1 MRRPLL
7 RAVAAAILAG
17 PTALAFFTGGY
28 FAAARDWAGLATW
41 VLAACALVLVPR
53 ALALD
58 RSALIM
64 LAGLAGL
71 AAWSLVSTIWAP
83 IAGNAW
89 SAGEIVVLYAGALLA
104 AAVLFRDRGARRAAE
119 PVFALGTA
127 VVIGYGMS
135 ERFVPSLLHFAAS
148 VTAEGRLE
156 QPLTY
161 WNAMG
166 ELAAIG
172 LLLCARLCGDAT
184 RSRPVRAVAAA
195 GSVLLGS
202 GLYTTFSRGA
212 LFEYAIGLLVL
223 VVFRRRREQL
233 AGATVSFGAAA
244 LGAAMTAPFH
254 CVTALAGP
262 RSTAETQG
270 AVVLAGLAVLTLVAA
285 GAQLWLAARERPGE
299 LRLAPYATPAACG
312 LAVVMMGLAIAVG
325 STERSGGQLGGGAS
339 RLTTLS
345 SSRYAYWRV
354 ALDTFD
360 TEPIRGVGAGGWAVY
375 WLEHQGHNGFAQDAH
390 SLPLQTIAELGLVG
404 LAFLIVVFAGAVLAS
419 RRALT
424 VNRAAAAGPIAVIVA
439 WFSHSLIDWDWQMP
453 AVSLIAFGM
462 AGLLAAVCGDVSDG
476 AGAPP
481 AGTARRRPDRLTG
494 APIT

>member
-1 MRRPLL
+1 VRRPLL
-7 RAVAAAILAG
+7 RVVAAASLAG

-28 FAAARDWAGLATW
+28 FAAARNWAGVATW

-64 LAGLAGL
+64 LAGLGGL
-71 AAWSLVSTIWAP
+71 AGWSLLSAIWAP

-89 SAGEIVVLYAGALLA
+89 AAGEIVVLYAGALLT
-104 AAVLFRDRGARRAAE
+104 AAVIFRDREARRAAE
-119 PVFALGTA
+119 PAFALGAA

-135 ERFVPSLLHFAAS
+135 ERLVPGLLHFAAS

-184 RSRPVRAVAAA
+184 RPRAIRALAAA

-212 LFEYAIGLLVL
+212 LFEYAIGMLVL
-223 VVFRRRREQL
+223 IVFRRRREQL
-233 AGATVSFGAAA
+233 AGATVSFGAAV

-254 CVTALAGP
+254 SVTALAGP

-270 AVVLAGLAVLTLVAA
+270 AIVLAGLVVLAVLAA
-285 GAQLWLAARERPGE
+285 GAQLWLTAREHPGQ
-299 LRLAPYATPAACG
+299 LRLPAYAAQLTCG
-312 LAVVMMGLAIAVG
+312 AAVVLMGLAIAVG
-325 STERSGGQLGGGAS
+325 SSERSGEQLGGGAS

-354 ALDTFD
+354 ALHTFD
-360 TEPIRGVGAGGWAVY
+360 KQPIRGVGAGGWAVY
-375 WLEHQGHNGFAQDAH
+375 WLQHQGHNGFAQDAH
-390 SLPLQTIAELGLVG
+390 SLPLQTMAELGLIG
-404 LAFLIVVFAGAVLAS
+404 LALLIVLFVGAGLAA
-419 RRALT
+419 RRAL
-424 VNRAAAAGPIAVIVA
+424 VVDRAAATAPLAVIVA

-453 AVSLIAFGM
+453 AVSLIAFAM
-462 AGLLAAVCGDVSDG
+462 AGLLAALAAESSRDAVSE
-476 AGAPP
+476 P
-481 AGTARRRPDRLTG
+481 AASPSRSDPLQS